1 MSVSERNKCLT
12 SLSRHSICRVFCGT
26 WISKLLELLL
36 GSKTYKKSKSM
47 RKLKRSHHFD
57 FMYIKKSAYEPN
69 GPSGRRLIIPFSVA
83 GSDMEYFYSPLDR
96 MLVHRR
102 VNPIIRFVCTHSYT
116 WVERGT
122 VRVKCFA
129 QENSTM
135 SPSVLTMRTPRLS
148 SRFYKL
154 LIIHLLWEHIID
166 TLHIKLSEFASVTPF
181 VQVLPSS
188 VLCSCRFFLLL
199 LFTYLCHPQGFLDH
213 PNRSNSRSHCNESH
227 FLQFHTRS

>member
-1 MSVSERNKCLT
+1 
-12 SLSRHSICRVFCGT
+12 
-26 WISKLLELLL
+26 
-36 GSKTYKKSKSM
+36 M

-129 QENSTM
+129 QENSSM

-188 VLCSCRFFLLL
+188 VLCSCRFFFCCCCLPICVIHRGSLITQTAVTAVAIVMNRT
-199 LFTYLCHPQGFLDH
+199 FSSSTQDHNIKVHNTSSRNCCVCISGFCKKLI
-213 PNRSNSRSHCNESH
+213 
-227 FLQFHTRS
+227 